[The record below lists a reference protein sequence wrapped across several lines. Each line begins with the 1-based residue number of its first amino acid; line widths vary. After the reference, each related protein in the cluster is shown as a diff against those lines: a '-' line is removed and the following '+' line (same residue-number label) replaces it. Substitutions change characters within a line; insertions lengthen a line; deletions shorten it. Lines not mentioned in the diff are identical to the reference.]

1 MLADWEMMFSQ
12 KMVTLVG
19 KHVWIILKK
28 HVGGLSSHH
37 NIARDDSDDFNNQRA
52 SVATKFRVYSKESEI
67 LYKIRLTA
75 SLDCARYLIAQ
86 GEAFR
91 GHDESSTS
99 INKGNFLELLEWY
112 KNKKDDVK
120 EAFDKGQGNAQMIC
134 SDIQKDLA
142 ACCAMEVTKVIKD
155 AIGDKKFSILIDEA
169 RDCSIK
175 EQMSVIVR

>member
-1 MLADWEMMFSQ
+1 
-12 KMVTLVG
+12 
-19 KHVWIILKK
+19 
-28 HVGGLSSHH
+28 
-37 NIARDDSDDFNNQRA
+37 
-52 SVATKFRVYSKESEI
+52 
-67 LYKIRLTA
+67 
-75 SLDCARYLIAQ
+75 
-86 GEAFR
+86 
-91 GHDESSTS
+91 
-99 INKGNFLELLEWY
+99 LELLEWY

-175 EQMSVIVR
+175 EQMSEIVR